1 VNHDILSCARPHGF
15 SGRPLEWDC
24 AMSELIKAAKLFS
37 NSGHQRITIQ
47 RNPALQSPEAHLKSV
62 AQIVSSVSED
72 DEMIAAAWLH
82 DIVEDTEVTIDDLER
97 QFGVRVAKLVHELTV
112 VCHPARR
119 HSAASFALTKQHF
132 AKVSDAAKTVKL
144 ADLIDTCRDLYKNDW
159 ALFSTYVA
167 EANELALVLNG
178 GNSRLLARL
187 KRDLNK
193 YASSIQPARPSEQVL
208 QSRRFEIPIATLRVL
223 EGAFTAQ
230 DIAQPLITFDSNR
243 TETEILEAMTV
254 AGVEVSGLQRDGTLW
269 GFVGIASLS
278 KGAGQTWGREF
289 AAGQLVYATSTFMDV
304 IEILTRH
311 DWCFVMERGNV
322 IGAISRIDMHKPVGR
337 MWLFGILTLAE
348 LEFTERIRR
357 KWPGESWNRLLS
369 PQRMDKARQLLA
381 ERERRKEKCHLID
394 CLQLADK
401 IEILI
406 ADPSE
411 LAAIGIP
418 SQSLARRV
426 GKQIE
431 SLRNSLAH
439 AQSFVEQD
447 WPQIVRLTRRIHKM
461 SEEL

>member
-1 VNHDILSCARPHGF
+1 
-15 SGRPLEWDC
+15 
-24 AMSELIKAAKLFS
+24 MSELIKAAKLFA
-37 NSGHQRITIQ
+37 NRGHQRITIQ

-72 DEMIAAAWLH
+72 DQMIAAAWLH
-82 DIVEDTEVTIDDLER
+82 DIVEDTGVTIDDIER
-97 QFGVRVAKLVHELTV
+97 QFGVQVAKLIHELTIV
-112 VCHPARR
+112 SHPERR
-119 HSAASFALTKQHF
+119 HRADRSALTKQHF
-132 AKVSDAAKTVKL
+132 AKVSDAAKTIKL

-159 ALFSTYVA
+159 ALFRTYEA

-178 GNSRLLARL
+178 GNTRLLARL

-193 YASSIQPARPSEQVL
+193 YASSTQPVRPSEQMP

-223 EGAFTAQ
+223 DNAFSAQ

-243 TETEILEAMTV
+243 QATEILEAMTI
-254 AGVEVSGLQRDGTLW
+254 AGVEVSGLQRDGTLS
-269 GFVGIASLS
+269 GFVEIASLS
-278 KGAGQTWGREF
+278 KGAGKTWGREF
-289 AAGQLVYATSTFMDV
+289 AASQLVYTTSTFTDV
-304 IEILTRH
+304 IEVLTRH
-311 DWCFVMERGNV
+311 DWCFVTELGTV
-322 IGAISRIDMHKPVGR
+322 IGVISRIDMHKPVGR

-357 KWPGESWNRLLS
+357 KWPGESWSRLLS
-369 PQRMDKARQLLA
+369 QQRMDKARQFLA

-411 LAAIGIP
+411 LAAVGIP

-431 SLRNSLAH
+431 SLRNNLAH

-447 WPQIVRLTRRIHKM
+447 WPQIVRLTRRIRKM
-461 SEEL
+461 SQEL